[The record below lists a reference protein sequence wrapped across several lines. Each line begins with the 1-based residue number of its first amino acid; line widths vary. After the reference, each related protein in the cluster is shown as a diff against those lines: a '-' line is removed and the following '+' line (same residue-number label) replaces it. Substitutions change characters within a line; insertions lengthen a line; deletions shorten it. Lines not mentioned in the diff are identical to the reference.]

1 MKSQSVRDPEHK
13 LINILKTLNRSAVPL
28 GSFKIA
34 DSLKNDGINLDDRTI
49 RYHLKLADERGFTRS
64 LGRSGRM
71 ITEAGRQEIKQAL
84 AVQHLGNVVDKLK
97 MLAFQTTF
105 DPQTFT
111 GQLPVNVSFIESNDF
126 PKALSVMKSVF
137 NVGYSV
143 SDMVAIASEGETL
156 GSVTIPT
163 GKIGV
168 ATVCSV
174 AVYGVLLK
182 AGIPTEYRFS
192 GMLEVKNNVPKRF
205 IAAIDYS
212 GTSLDPSEEFILSRM
227 TSVNSAVKNGNGQIL
242 GAFRT
247 IPLPAKTATKEKI
260 AELKK
265 AGIGGVYAFVD
276 NYERL
281 FQVSV
286 DPDRVG
292 LVQFNGLNPIAAVV
306 ESGIAVESNVGVG
319 LIDYQQLKPVGKLQ
333 TTKSN
338 QKYSLIWD

>member
-1 MKSQSVRDPEHK
+1 MKTPSIRDPEHK
-13 LINILKTLNRSAVPL
+13 LLNILKTLNRSSVPL

-34 DSLKNDGINLDDRTI
+34 GNLKTEGIYLDDRTI
-49 RYHLKLADERGFTRS
+49 RYHLKLADERGYTRS
-64 LGRSGRM
+64 LGRGGRM
-71 ITEAGRQEIKQAL
+71 ITDAGRQEIKQAL
-84 AVQHLGNVVDKLK
+84 AVQQLGNVVDKLK

-105 DPQTFT
+105 DPQTLT
-111 GQLPVNVSFIESNDF
+111 GQLPVNVSFIERNEF
-126 PKALSVMKSVF
+126 PKALAIMKSVF
-137 NVGYSV
+137 SAGYAV
-143 SDMVAIASEGETL
+143 SDLVAIASEGETL
-156 GSVTIPT
+156 GSVSIPT
-163 GKIGV
+163 GKIGL

-182 AGIPTEYRFS
+182 AGIPTEYKFS

-227 TSVNSAVKNGNGQIL
+227 TGVNSAVKTGNGQVL

-247 IPLPAKTATKEKI
+247 IPLPAKTAAKEKI
-260 AELKK
+260 TEVKK

-286 DPDRVG
+286 DQDRLG

-333 TTKSN
+333 TSKSN